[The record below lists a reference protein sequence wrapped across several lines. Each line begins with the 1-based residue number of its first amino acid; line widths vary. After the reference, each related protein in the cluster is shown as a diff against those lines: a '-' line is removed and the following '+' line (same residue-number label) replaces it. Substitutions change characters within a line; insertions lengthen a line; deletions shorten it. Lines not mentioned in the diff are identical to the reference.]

1 MSREAVFEAS
11 VQYFL
16 RPIGEFLQD
25 ALVSEIMVNRFD
37 QIHIERRGRLER
49 TEARFESE
57 DALLSAI
64 HNVAQWVGRRIDAE
78 NPILDARLPDG
89 SRVNAVIPPASRQGT
104 CLTIR
109 RFVAGGLS
117 MNDLIALGSLSEE
130 ACEFLELCVRLK
142 RNVLISGGTGTGKT
156 SLLGAVSSSIPQE
169 ERVVVIED
177 TSELKLRQS
186 HCLYFEVQ
194 HPDQFGR
201 GGVNIRDLFRASL
214 RMRPDRVVVGEVRGG
229 EALDMIQA
237 MLSGHAGSIS
247 TIHANSPRDALV
259 RLETLSLMSD
269 IKIPVYVARAQVAS
283 AIHVVVQLDRF
294 AQDGSRRITRISEVG
309 GLDDNGQYRVLD
321 LLVIRMS
328 GRSKGGRLLAGLV
341 ATGQRPSFA
350 EEPYRQGMNERIMHS
365 RGLWSAVAT
374 TELEKTGA
382 EIQAPEGGNFR

>member
-1 MSREAVFEAS
+1 MGGAMSREAIFEAS

-16 RPIGEFLQD
+16 SPIGAYLQD
-25 ALVSEIMVNRFD
+25 ASVSEIMVNRFD

-49 TEARFESE
+49 TDARFESE
-57 DALLSAI
+57 DALVSAI
-64 HNVAQWVGRRIDAE
+64 HNVAQWVGREINPE
-78 NPILDARLPDG
+78 HPILDARLPDG

-109 RFVAGGLS
+109 RFAAGGLT
-117 MNDLIALGSLSEE
+117 MNDLIGFGTLSEE

-142 RNVLISGGTGTGKT
+142 KNVLISGGTGTGKT
-156 SLLGAVSSSIPQE
+156 SLLGAVSAAIPQE
-169 ERVVVIED
+169 ERIVVIED

-194 HPDQFGR
+194 QPDQFGR
-201 GGVNIRDLFRASL
+201 GGVNIRELFRASL

-237 MLSGHAGSIS
+237 MLSGHSGSLS

-269 IKIPVYVARAQVAS
+269 VQIPVYVARAQVAS
-283 AIHVVVQLDRF
+283 AIHLVVQLDRF
-294 AQDGSRRITRISEVG
+294 SQDGSRRVTRVSEVT
-309 GLDDNGQYRVLD
+309 GLDDREQYRVQD
-321 LLVIRMS
+321 LFAIRMS
-328 GRSKGGRLLAGLV
+328 GKTSDGQLQGGLA

-350 EEPYRQGMNERIMHS
+350 QEPYRHGMDERIVHS
-365 RGLWSAVAT
+365 RNLWSPVF
-374 TELEKTGA
+374 TEEA
-382 EIQAPEGGNFR
+382 EAANSRI